1 MEEICNILLQDLVLN
16 ALGHGLHTSLVWHS
30 VLFCCQYCFPSFW
43 AQHPVDLPLTGS
55 RFVSNLPIPSRFCF
69 FFTCLN
75 SVLNKFVPP
84 ALAFCTHSIPTFP
97 VFRFLPLFTCMW
109 RDEPSLLI
117 ILLFPFQFC
126 YFCQSWKASIR
137 LFCIVFLK
145 GCQVAWLV
153 LKLQLYYNYYV

>member
-1 MEEICNILLQDLVLN
+1 MAYTHLWFGILYYSVASIVFLASGLSILLIFLWQDPDLCPICL
-16 ALGHGLHTSLVWHS
+16 SL
-30 VLFCCQYCFPSFW
+30 
-43 AQHPVDLPLTGS
+43 AD
-55 RFVSNLPIPSRFCF
+55 FVF

-97 VFRFLPLFTCMW
+97 VFCFLPLFARMW

-126 YFCQSWKASIR
+126 YFCQSWEASIR
-137 LFCIVFLK
+137 LLCIVFLK